1 MMISLHK
8 ILPLLLSPLMIAILL
23 ICLTLLTGRR
33 RFSLIAAMVLVFF
46 SLSPVS
52 DVLTRWAEAD
62 TPPQPVSAM
71 PQADGVLVLSGM
83 LNAQRFDGEIRY
95 DYGGAVDRLFGGIE
109 LMKAGTAPAL
119 YLTRGQLPWS
129 IGRPEGEV
137 LAEQAI
143 TSGISPEKIFLT
155 PIAQNTAQE
164 AAGLRQVFT
173 SAKPHIILVTSA
185 FHMPRSIQLFEHYG
199 FQVTPYPVD
208 FHQSGNRFSSQDFI
222 PNTEALNR
230 SFRMLREFMGR
241 AYYSLKLSIG

>member
-8 ILPLLLSPLMIAILL
+8 ILPLLLSPLMIAVLL

-33 RFSLIAAMVLVFF
+33 RFSLIGAVVLVFF
-46 SLSPVS
+46 SLTPVS
-52 DVLTRWAEAD
+52 EMLIRWAEAD
-62 TPPQPVSAM
+62 TPPQSITAM

-109 LMKAGTAPAL
+109 LMKAGKAPAL

-143 TSGISPEKIFLT
+143 ASGISPDKIVLT
-155 PIAQNTAQE
+155 PVAQNTAQE
-164 AAGLRQVFT
+164 AAGLRQIFAST
-173 SAKPHIILVTSA
+173 KPHIILVTSA

-199 FQVTPYPVD
+199 FQITPYPVD
-208 FHQSGNRFSSQDFI
+208 FHQSGSTLKLQDFI

-230 SFRMLREFMGR
+230 SFQMLREFMGR
-241 AYYSLKLSIG
+241 AYYRLKLSAG